1 MRKEEKQLLI
11 NDITEQLSINS
22 NFYLTDISNLN
33 AEKTSNL
40 RRLCFNKKI
49 KLMVV
54 KNSLLRKAME
64 SSGRDMSELF
74 VTLKGATSIMFSESG
89 NAPAKLIKE
98 FRRTSDRPILKGA
111 FIEEASYIGDN
122 QLDFL
127 ISIKSKNELI
137 GDLVALLQ
145 SPMRNV
151 IGSLQSG
158 GHKISG
164 ILQTLSE
171 KPE

>member
-11 NDITEQLSINS
+11 EDITEQLSNNP

-33 AEKTSNL
+33 AEKTSSL
-40 RRLCFNKKI
+40 RRLCFNRNI

-64 SSGRDMSELF
+64 SSGKDMSELF
-74 VTLKGATSIMFSESG
+74 VTLKGATSIMFSETG

-111 FIEEASYIGDN
+111 FIEEASYVGDT